1 MSHGILICKN
11 EGGKTK
17 VNMENLLWGLNS
29 TEHKLSKTSVR
40 GFPGGSTVK
49 SPPAMQETWFGKFD
63 PWVGKIAW
71 RRKWWFTPVFLPGK
85 AHGQKSLASYR
96 VGVIKESD
104 TSERLNSNDKMSV
117 SFYFCHPPRLVCSVP
132 PLIQRSCL
140 ENPRDQGAWWVPA
153 MGSHGVGHDW
163 SDLAAA
169 AAALIWGN
177 PLREFCVL
185 GLILESRFSFS
196 LFHSRGF
203 NEPSELAI
211 LLLIGSCFFRW
222 HLCSAVQRWPS
233 STPWESSC

>member
-1 MSHGILICKN
+1 MLMSHGFLICKN

-85 AHGQKSLASYR
+85 AHGQKSLASYGL
-96 VGVIKESD
+96 GVIKESD

-140 ENPRDQGAWWVPA
+140 ENPRDQGAWWA
-153 MGSHGVGHDW
+153 AIYGVAQSRTRLERLSSSRSTPH
-163 SDLAAA
+163 
-169 AAALIWGN
+169 
-177 PLREFCVL
+177 LRE
-185 GLILESRFSFS
+185 
-196 LFHSRGF
+196 
-203 NEPSELAI
+203 PSKGI
-211 LLLIGSCFFRW
+211 
-222 HLCSAVQRWPS
+222 LCSGTHPREPIFL
-233 STPWESSC
+233 